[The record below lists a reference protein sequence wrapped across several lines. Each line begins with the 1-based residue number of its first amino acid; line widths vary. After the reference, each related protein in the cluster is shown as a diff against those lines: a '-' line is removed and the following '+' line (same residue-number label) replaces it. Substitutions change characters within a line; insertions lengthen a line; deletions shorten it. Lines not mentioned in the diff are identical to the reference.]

1 MLSLRKTKASFGL
14 DFQEVPE
21 PRRPGPGEVTLK
33 VEAVG
38 ICGSDVHA
46 YEWTEGFGFMAGRL
60 PVTMGHE
67 FAGRVVARGPDTSL
81 PDGTRVTVAP
91 FITCGICAACRR
103 DDARNCTRRELI
115 GLTVDGGFAGH
126 VTLPARNCL
135 VLPATLDDELG
146 ALTEPLGVG
155 CEAVLVGEVKL
166 GDTVLVMGPGT
177 IGQGIALMARA
188 AGAARVLV
196 AGRGDQ
202 PRFDVLGQLG
212 FHEIID
218 VAEGPLGEQV
228 LARTGGEPVDV
239 VLEATG
245 HPAAIADGMGV
256 LRKGGV
262 IVAVGIHAEQLTFN
276 VTDFV
281 RNRQQ
286 LRASHGTSFATFGRV
301 LSLMAREPEAF
312 RAMITHRM
320 PLARGI
326 EGFELARQRAASKV
340 MLRP

>member
-14 DFQEVPE
+14 DFQDMPA
-21 PRRPGPGEVTLK
+21 PRSPGPNEVMLE
-33 VEAVG
+33 VEFVG

-46 YEWTEGFGFMAGRL
+46 YEWSAGYGFMEQRL

-67 FAGRVVARGPDTSL
+67 FAGRIIAAGTGTNL
-81 PDGTRVTVAP
+81 AEGTRVTVAP
-91 FITCGICAACRR
+91 FITCGVCPSCKR
-103 DDARNCTRRELI
+103 DDARNCTQRELI
-115 GLTVDGGFAGH
+115 GLTCDGGFARH
-126 VTLPARNCL
+126 VTLPERNCL
-135 VLPATLDDELG
+135 VLPESVDTELG

-177 IGQGIALMARA
+177 IGQAIALMARA
-188 AGAARVLV
+188 AGAGRVLV
-196 AGRGDQ
+196 VGRADA
-202 PRFDVLGQLG
+202 PRFDVLRSLG
-212 FHEIID
+212 FSEIFD
-218 VAEGPLGEQV
+218 VADGPLHDQV
-228 LARTGGEPVDV
+228 FAATGGLPVDV

-245 HPAAIADGMGV
+245 HPVAIADGMAV

-262 IVAVGIHAEQLTFN
+262 IVAVGIHAENLSFN
-276 VTDFV
+276 LTDFV

-286 LRASHGTSFATFGRV
+286 LRASHGNSWGTFGRV
-301 LSLMAREPEAF
+301 LSLMGRDPEAY

-320 PLARGI
+320 PLARGL